1 MTVGAPNL
9 SLNLLWDVKVGALHT
24 WITEGKL
31 VFPKGMHQI
40 VQILCYS
47 DFYNEIYNKLILE
60 SIHLLL
66 QLNNSV
72 LLRNSEDIFG

>member
-1 MTVGAPNL
+1 MKFVTHIMTVSAPNL

-40 VQILCYS
+40 V
-47 DFYNEIYNKLILE
+47 
-60 SIHLLL
+60 
-66 QLNNSV
+66 
-72 LLRNSEDIFG
+72 